1 MRYRHTPPVPNPAR
15 APCPRGQ
22 ARQAGVGIG
31 SGLYRILL
39 LPLLLSAPR
48 ADPFVQPA
56 FCLINFYSRLEC
68 TRATEAPSCSSTQRV
83 SEVGSGSAS
92 GTGYLGTS

>member
-39 LPLLLSAPR
+39 LSFLLSRPR
-48 ADPFVQPA
+48 ADAFGQPA
-56 FCLINFYSRLEC
+56 SCIKHSKYSAIFISLVCARMQSQDL
-68 TRATEAPSCSSTQRV
+68 RV
-83 SEVGSGSAS
+83 
-92 GTGYLGTS
+92 Y

>member
-56 FCLINFYSRLEC
+56 FCLINFTLVWS
-68 TRATEAPSCSSTQRV
+68 ARV
-83 SEVGSGSAS
+83 QPKHPRVHQHRG
-92 GTGYLGTS
+92 

>member
-39 LPLLLSAPR
+39 LPLLLSWPR
-48 ADPFVQPA
+48 ADSFGQPA
-56 FCLINFYSRLEC
+56 FCIMNCYSRLESLLC
-68 TRATEAPSCSSTQRV
+68 ARV
-83 SEVGSGSAS
+83 QSQYPRVH
-92 GTGYLGTS
+92 